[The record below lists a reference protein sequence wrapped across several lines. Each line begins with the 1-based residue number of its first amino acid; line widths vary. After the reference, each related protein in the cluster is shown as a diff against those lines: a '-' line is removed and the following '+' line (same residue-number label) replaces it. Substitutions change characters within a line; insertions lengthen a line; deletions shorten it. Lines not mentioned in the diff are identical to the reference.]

1 MSIRNAVLLLGVCL
15 GPVLSGQPIRP
26 EFAWWENPVANGLNL
41 TEAQQKQVQTVV
53 REFRNRLVDLNATVQ
68 KAEGDLGDIFDAVP
82 VDNRRAND
90 AIDKVAS
97 ARAELT
103 KAISQMSLRL
113 RAVLTPEQWQELRR
127 RGGPGGRG
135 RVFPGIAGERRGG
148 DRGPGGPRRG
158 PNGPPPPNAPQPPNG
173 TAPGQPQPPPPPQGR
188 E

>member
-1 MSIRNAVLLLGVCL
+1 MSIRNAVLWLGVCL
-15 GPVLSGQPIRP
+15 GLVLSGQPIRP

-53 REFRNRLVDLNATVQ
+53 REFRNRLVDLNASVQ
-68 KAEGDLGDIFDAVP
+68 KAEGDLGDIFDTVP

-135 RVFPGIAGERRGG
+135 RGFPGIAGERRVG
-148 DRGPGGPRRG
+148 DRGPGGQRRG
-158 PNGPPPPNAPQPPNG
+158 PNGPPPPNAQI
-173 TAPGQPQPPPPPQGR
+173 GR
-188 E
+188 AHV